1 MLHQKL
7 WTLKLLLVSSVMIEN
22 EYKKISRSIIQN
34 TPIVLVT
41 EQVHSILKIK
51 EKQPGIIFSQQQ

>member
-1 MLHQKL
+1 
-7 WTLKLLLVSSVMIEN
+7 MIEN